1 MELWF
6 MQDPETLDRQCFDTS
21 PPSLNFKDEL
31 TMSCFL
37 AEWKENNFKLDFLNN
52 RRIVCVNSR

>member
-1 MELWF
+1 